1 MTFNLFNHCKLN
13 TMDVFY
19 EKYYTRIKWIQLISI
34 CSTVFYSTNIIS
46 AQTNKT
52 NTEQPNIVFILADDI
67 GFGDFGCYG
76 STKIKTK
83 NIDALAKEAVRFT
96 NAYSPASTSSPTRY
110 ALLTGEYAWRKNIGI
125 LPADANLSIDLSYNT
140 LPKMLKS
147 AGYKTGLVGKWH
159 LGLGSKLDPV
169 NFNEEIKPGPLDIGF
184 DYAFYYPATNDRV
197 PCVYVENEH
206 VVNSTNDIE
215 VSYKK
220 KVGNDPTGK
229 DSPELLKL
237 KHYMGHDGTIV
248 NGIGRI
254 GWMSGGDK
262 AKWVDENMTED
273 LLAKAKSFIQSKNEK
288 EPFFLLYTTHTAH
301 EPRVPSLKFKNKSK
315 AGIYGDVIEEFDY
328 CVGEIVRVLKEQ
340 NLYENTILIVTS
352 DNGPRIKEGYID
364 GALENLN
371 EHDPYNGLRGR
382 KGTLYEGGSR
392 VPFLF
397 SWPLKQDKSF
407 DQDQPFSYIDM
418 LASLNSMLNIK
429 LPEAQ
434 LYDSKNA
441 SALFFDPNAKEYRD
455 YILLQNNGGSVA
467 LRKGDWKFIP
477 SKKPNADELYNLRLD
492 YSEQKNCLSEN
503 EEITNTMKHYYSSLK
518 K

>member
-1 MTFNLFNHCKLN
+1 
-13 TMDVFY
+13 
-19 EKYYTRIKWIQLISI
+19 
-34 CSTVFYSTNIIS
+34 
-46 AQTNKT
+46 
-52 NTEQPNIVFILADDI
+52 
-67 GFGDFGCYG
+67 
-76 STKIKTK
+76 
-83 NIDALAKEAVRFT
+83 
-96 NAYSPASTSSPTRY
+96 
-110 ALLTGEYAWRKNIGI
+110 
-125 LPADANLSIDLSYNT
+125 
-140 LPKMLKS
+140 
-147 AGYKTGLVGKWH
+147 
-159 LGLGSKLDPV
+159 
-169 NFNEEIKPGPLDIGF
+169 
-184 DYAFYYPATNDRV
+184 
-197 PCVYVENEH
+197 
-206 VVNSTNDIE
+206 
-215 VSYKK
+215 
-220 KVGNDPTGK
+220 
-229 DSPELLKL
+229 
-237 KHYMGHDGTIV
+237 
-248 NGIGRI
+248 
-254 GWMSGGDK
+254 MSGGDK